1 MTLLADVAQ
10 DVLGLGAVDD
20 DEAPV
25 AIKNTRVRRRER
37 KGVGAKVSVV
47 SIARNVKQ
55 EAKPVLSTSSK
66 PAPVAPKVKEA
77 SEAAQPSTETEKLS
91 TSAASKKAP
100 PALKRGG
107 SSNLGIM
114 QAFSKAAGKVKKDKG
129 VSQPA
134 TPSGDDSSL
143 HPPLSDDGEDDQEM
157 PQPKLRATAGRKSR
171 KEREEELRRM
181 MDDEEEEEDQ
191 QDKASTPGEEL
202 EEEPLEEPVAPKSQ
216 EEEPAEV
223 VTTAGNGRRRGKRRI
238 TRKKQ
243 IMDEQGYLG
252 GCSQSLCRVITS

>member
-1 MTLLADVAQ
+1 
-10 DVLGLGAVDD
+10 VDD
-20 DEAPV
+20 DDAPV
-25 AIKNTRVRRRER
+25 AIKNSRVRRRER
-37 KGVGAKVSVV
+37 KGVGAKVSAA

-66 PAPVAPKVKEA
+66 PTPVAPKVKEA
-77 SEAAQPSTETEKLS
+77 SKPAQPSTDSDKLS

-100 PALKRGG
+100 PVLKRGG
-107 SSNLGIM
+107 SSNSGIM
-114 QAFSKAAGKVKKDKG
+114 QAFSKAATKVKKDKG

-143 HPPLSDDGEDDQEM
+143 HPTLSDDGEDDQEM
-157 PQPKLRATAGRKSR
+157 PQPKIRATAGRKSR

-181 MDDEEEEEDQ
+181 MDDDDEEEEGQE
-191 QDKASTPGEEL
+191 DKAATPGEEL
-202 EEEPLEEPVAPKSQ
+202 EEEEPLEEPVAPKSQ
-216 EEEPAEV
+216 EEPAEV
-223 VTTAGNGRRRGKRRI
+223 VTTAGDGRRRGKRRI

-252 GCSQSLCRVITS
+252 WCSLSLCCVITS